1 MMETIGFLGCG
12 NMGGAI
18 ARAVCKATDPKK
30 VYLANRTTAKAQALA
45 RELGCKVATNAEV
58 AAECDLIFLAVKPQM
73 MEALLAPL
81 KFSLDERPGR
91 FVLCSMAAGLSIAR
105 IQEMAGEDFPVIR
118 IMPNTPASI
127 GEGMI
132 LYCAQGVKTEE
143 LSAFCALMAG
153 AGRLDELPEGLI
165 DAGSA
170 LSGCGPA
177 FVYPFIEALADGAV
191 ACGLPRQKAQQY
203 AAQTLIGAAKLV
215 LESGEHPG
223 ALKDAVCSPGGS
235 TIQGVRALEQG
246 GFRGTVMEAVIAAYQ
261 KTVDLGKQ

>member
-1 MMETIGFLGCG
+1 MEFQRIGFLGCG
-12 NMGGAI
+12 NMGSAL
-18 ARAVCKATDPKK
+18 ARAAAKRTNSLL
-30 VYLANRTTAKAQALA
+30 LANRTPAKAEALA
-45 RELGCKVATNAEV
+45 MELGGLAADNGQVARD
-58 AAECDLIFLAVKPQM
+58 CDLIFLGVKPQM
-73 MEALLAPL
+73 MAGLLAELTPV
-81 KFSLDERPGR
+81 FRERTDR
-91 FVLCSMAAGLSIAR
+91 FVLVTMAAGLSMESIR
-105 IQEMAGEDFPVIR
+105 SMAGGDYPVIR

-132 LYCAQGVKTEE
+132 LYCATGVEPEE
-143 LSAFCALMAG
+143 LEAFCTLMSGAG
-153 AGRLDELPEGLI
+153 ALDELPEGLI

-246 GFRGTVMEAVIAAYQ
+246 GFRSAVMEAVMAAYQ